1 MEPILVAQGIS
12 KQFPG
17 VRALDEVDF
26 DLVPGEVHALVG
38 ENGAGKSTLIKI
50 FGGLLQPTSGSLLL
64 NGKPVQFENPLQS
77 QSAGISVITQEFN
90 LVPQLTV
97 AENIFLGR
105 EPKRTGGL
113 IDWAAIRRRSETLL
127 DELGVHVP
135 ANQRI
140 EYLGV
145 GDQQLV
151 EIAKALSREFRV
163 IIMDE
168 PTAALNAAEV
178 ERLFAIIAG
187 LRQRNVAV
195 LYVSHRLNEIFRIA
209 DRVTVLRDG
218 KHVATRPLKQLTE
231 SDIITL
237 MLGRELAGFTAQ
249 HEEVA
254 ATQTPALEVRKLSAA
269 GSLEEVSFELR
280 YGEVLGC
287 AGLIGSGRSELM
299 RVLVGLRSHAGGA
312 ILVDGKPVSFN
323 NSAEALRAG
332 IFMLPEDRKTEGIF
346 PHLTVEENLVINAA
360 RSAAPGGGQSRPGV
374 LIDQPAERQAYQ
386 KVRET
391 LAIRARGPAQSIMAL
406 SGGNQQKVLLGR
418 ALVSQSRIVL
428 LNEPTRGVDVATKLE
443 IHALIRRLAAEGHA
457 ILVSSSDVPELVNV
471 SDRCLVLSAGRV
483 ARLLRGDQITEDNI
497 VAGAVGHVDETNLE
511 ARRETPH
518 G

>member
-1 MEPILVAQGIS
+1 MAEGTMEPILVAQQIS

-17 VRALDEVDF
+17 VRALDGVDF

-50 FGGLLQPTSGSLLL
+50 FGGLLRPTSGSLLL
-64 NGKPVQFENPLQS
+64 NGKPVQFENPQQS

-105 EPKRTGGL
+105 EPRRTGGL
-113 IDWAAIRRRSETLL
+113 VDWGAIRRRSETLL

-135 ANQRI
+135 ANQRV

-151 EIAKALSREFRV
+151 EIAKALAREFRV

-168 PTAALNAAEV
+168 PTAALNAVEV
-178 ERLFAIIAG
+178 ERLFAIIAS
-187 LRQRNVAV
+187 LRQRNIAV

-218 KHVATRPLKQLTE
+218 KHVATRPLKQVTE
-231 SDIITL
+231 AEIITL
-237 MLGRELAGFTAQ
+237 MLGRELASFTAQ

-254 ATQTPALEVRKLSAA
+254 ETQRPALAARDLTAA
-269 GSLEEVSFELR
+269 GALDGVSFEVR

-299 RVLVGLRSHAGGA
+299 RVLVGLRPHSRGE
-312 ILVDGKPVSFN
+312 ILVDGKPVSFR

-346 PHLTVEENLVINAA
+346 PHLTVQENLVINAA
-360 RSAAPGGGQSRPGV
+360 RKQNQSGV
-374 LIDQPAERQAYQ
+374 FLDERTERQAYQ
-386 KVRET
+386 RVRET
-391 LAIRARGPAQSIMAL
+391 LTIRAHRPSQSITAL

-418 ALVSQSRIVL
+418 ALVSQSRILL

-443 IHALIRRLAAEGHA
+443 IHGLIRRLASEGHA
-457 ILVSSSDVPELVNV
+457 ILVSSSDVPELVNI

-497 VAGAVGHVDETNLE
+497 VAGAVGHLAGPGTE
-511 ARRETPH
+511 ARRDLPN

>member
-1 MEPILVAQGIS
+1 MEPILVAQHIS

-17 VRALDEVDF
+17 VRALDGVDF

-50 FGGLLQPTSGSLLL
+50 IGGLLRPTSGALLL
-64 NGKPVQFENPLQS
+64 NGSPVQFETPLQS
-77 QSAGISVITQEFN
+77 QAAGISVITQEFN

-105 EPKRTGGL
+105 EPMRAGGL
-113 IDWAAIRRRSETLL
+113 LDWAVIRRRAETLL
-127 DELGVHVP
+127 NELGVRVP
-135 ANQRI
+135 ANQRV

-151 EIAKALSREFRV
+151 EIAKALSREFRI

-168 PTAALNAAEV
+168 PTAALNAGEV
-178 ERLFAIIAG
+178 ERLFAIIEN
-187 LRQRNVAV
+187 LRQRNIAV

-218 KHVATRPLKQLTE
+218 KKVGTRPLNEITE
-231 SDIITL
+231 QGIITM
-237 MLGRELAGFTAQ
+237 MLGRELESFTVQ

-254 ATQTPALEVRKLSAA
+254 EGQAPALEVRDLAAA
-269 GSLEEVSFELR
+269 GALDGVSFELR
-280 YGEVLGC
+280 YREVLGC

-299 RVLVGLRSHAGGA
+299 RMLVGLRAHSAGD
-312 ILVDGKPVSFN
+312 ILVDGQPVAFH
-323 NSAEALRAG
+323 NSAEALQAG

-346 PHLTVEENLVINAA
+346 THLTVQENLVINAA
-360 RSAAPGGGQSRPGV
+360 REGGRPVFLDTRTENREYGQ
-374 LIDQPAERQAYQ
+374 
-386 KVRET
+386 VRET
-391 LAIRARGPAQSIMAL
+391 LAIRAHAPSQAITAL
-406 SGGNQQKVLLGR
+406 SGGNQQKVMLGR
-418 ALVSQSRIVL
+418 ALVSRSRIIL

-443 IHALIRRLAAEGHA
+443 IHGLIRRLASEGHA

-471 SDRCLVLSAGRV
+471 SDRCLVLSAGHV
-483 ARLLRGDQITEDNI
+483 AGLLNGEQITEDNI
-497 VAGAVGHVDETNLE
+497 VAAAVGHVAEPTTQV
-511 ARRETPH
+511 RRETLH
-518 G
+518 D

>member
-1 MEPILVAQGIS
+1 MEPILVARQVS

-17 VRALDEVDF
+17 VKALDGVDF
-26 DLVPGEVHALVG
+26 ELVPGEVHALVG

-50 FGGLLQPTSGSLLL
+50 FGGLLSPTSGTLLL
-64 NGKPVQFENPLQS
+64 NGHEVHFDNPQQS

-105 EPKRTGGL
+105 EPRRAGGL
-113 IDWAAIRRRSETLL
+113 IDWSAVRRRAATLL
-127 DELGVHVP
+127 DDLGVHVP

-178 ERLFAIIAG
+178 DRLFAIIQS
-187 LRQRNVAV
+187 LRQRGIAV

-218 KHVATRPLKQLTE
+218 KHVATRPLHELSE
-231 SDIITL
+231 SAIITL
-237 MLGRELAGFTAQ
+237 MLGRELAGFTTQ
-249 HEEVA
+249 HEDVA
-254 ATQTPALEVRKLSAA
+254 EAQTPALAVRDLSAA
-269 GSLEEVSFELR
+269 GALEGVSLELR

-299 RVLVGLRSHAGGA
+299 RVLVGLRPRSGGE
-312 ILVDGKPVSFN
+312 ILVDGKPVSFHG
-323 NSAEALRAG
+323 SAEALQAG

-346 PHLTVEENLVINAA
+346 PHLTVEENLVINA
-360 RSAAPGGGQSRPGV
+360 PQQGSRAGMF
-374 LIDQPAERQAYQ
+374 IDQKAERHAYDR
-386 KVRET
+386 VRET
-391 LAIRARGPAQSIMAL
+391 LAIRAPAPTTAVTAL

-418 ALVSQSRIVL
+418 ALVTRSRIVL

-443 IHALIRRLAAEGHA
+443 IHALIRHLAGEGHA

-471 SDRCLVLSAGRV
+471 SDRCLVLTGGHV
-483 ARLLRGDQITEDNI
+483 ARVLKGKQITEDNI
-497 VAGAVGHVDETNLE
+497 VAEAMGHVDEPNTH
-511 ARRETPH
+511 ARREIPNV
-518 G
+518 